1 MDLAKKKGVSR
12 TYKSKPQGIRSTVR
26 PHTLTKKWPII
37 RQGPPEITPNIT
49 KPAHLDKK
57 SQDSLTRCR
66 SEVLFVEKITD
77 FQTGIYT
84 FAVGFIHFGRDAAED
99 CCD

>member
-12 TYKSKPQGIRSTVR
+12 TYESKPQGIRSTVR

-49 KPAHLDKK
+49 KPAHLDKNRRI
-57 SQDSLTRCR
+57 LC
-66 SEVLFVEKITD
+66 
-77 FQTGIYT
+77 
-84 FAVGFIHFGRDAAED
+84 
-99 CCD
+99 